1 MSTEIDL
8 TEIDEA
14 KQALVELAEVLAIAG
29 DFDGLHELL
38 IVFRNDEAYPDVL
51 GRAMLAID
59 ARGRDSGRAE
69 VMKSVMNCVVANAD
83 ETIAN

>member
-1 MSTEIDL
+1 MSL
-8 TEIDEA
+8 TEAEINEA
-14 KQALVELAEVLAIAG
+14 KQALVELAETLAMAG

-38 IVFRNDEAYPDVL
+38 IVFRNDEEFPDVL

-69 VMKSVMNCVVANAD
+69 VMKSVMNCIVANTD
-83 ETIAN
+83 ETIVN